1 MKNHNGQLKG
11 KKVLFATVPADGH
24 FNPLTGLA
32 KHLQE
37 SGCDV
42 RWYAS
47 PLFAKKLDKLGI
59 HHYPFV
65 KAMDVNQDNIGTIFP
80 ERAAIDDPGEK
91 LDFDM
96 AEIFAKRSPEFYED
110 IKDIY
115 LSFAFDIM
123 IADSLFTA
131 IPFVRHG
138 MNIPVLAIGIIPLT
152 ENSVDLAPYGMAMPP
167 ATSETER
174 EQYADLHELM
184 TKVVFKKSI
193 DTYDAILN
201 RYNIPHT
208 RSVLFDLLIREASL
222 YLQIGTPSFEYKRSD
237 VGKNVRYIGA
247 LMAYTGKTK
256 TAPWFDERL
265 KKYKKVLLLTQ
276 GTVEKDI
283 NKLIVPA
290 IEAFKGTDVLV
301 VTATANNQ
309 TAALRAQ
316 YPFDNIIVEDYI
328 PFDEI
333 MPYADVYV
341 TNGGYGGTLLSI
353 KHKLPMVAAGIHE
366 GKSEVCAR
374 IGYFKL
380 GINLATDTPTPEQVK
395 DAVNKVLADN
405 NYKEHIT
412 RLAEEINAYNAT
424 GISADYVAE
433 LIQVHTA
440 TAVAP

>member
-1 MKNHNGQLKG
+1 MTKHDQQLKG
-11 KKVLFATVPADGH
+11 KKILFGTVPADGH

-32 KHLQE
+32 KHLQV

-47 PLFAKKLDKLGI
+47 PLFTKKLEKLGI
-59 HHYPFV
+59 QHYPFV

-80 ERAAIDDPGEK
+80 ERASINDPGAK

-96 AEIFAKRSPEFYED
+96 VEVFAKRSSEYYED

-115 LSFAFDIM
+115 QSFPFDIM
-123 IADSLFTA
+123 IADSVFTA
-131 IPFVRHG
+131 IPFVRSG
-138 MNIPVLAIGIIPLT
+138 MNIPVLSIGIVPLA

-167 ATSETER
+167 ATTEA
-174 EQYADLHELM
+174 EQAQYAELRKLM
-184 TKVVFKKSI
+184 SDVVFKKSI
-193 DTYDAILN
+193 DTFDAILDG
-201 RYNIPHT
+201 YNIPHE
-208 RSVLFDLLIREASL
+208 RSFLFDLLIREATL
-222 YLQIGTPSFEYKRSD
+222 YLQIGTPSFEYERSD
-237 VGKNVRYIGA
+237 IGKNVRFVGA
-247 LMAYTGKTK
+247 LMAYSGNQKT
-256 TAPWFDERL
+256 TQWFDERL
-265 KKYKKVLLLTQ
+265 KKYKKVVLLTQ

-283 NKLIVPA
+283 NKLIIPTL
-290 IEAFKGTDVLV
+290 EAFKGSDVLV

-316 YPFDNIIVEDYI
+316 YPHDNIIVEDYI

-333 MPYADVYV
+333 MPYASVYI

-380 GINLATDTPTPEQVK
+380 GLNLATDTPTSEQVK
-395 DAVNKVLADN
+395 DAVNKVLTDSS
-405 NYKEHIT
+405 YKEHIT
-412 RLAEEINAYNAT
+412 RLADEINTYNAIET
-424 GISADYVAE
+424 SAGYVAQ
-433 LIQVHTA
+433 LIKAHA
-440 TAVAP
+440 ASEVAQ